1 MVAQLLK
8 KRVCFRWSDIYYP
21 DPVDLSTELFRDI
34 KFEGEVLDLT
44 KNELTQETL
53 VVILVESLK
62 SPLIVPLNKVTFLE
76 ISNNDNGDDWKTAAR
91 TD

>member
-1 MVAQLLK
+1 MLK
-8 KRVCFRWSDIYYP
+8 KRVSFRWSDIYYP

-53 VVILVESLK
+53 VVILVESLN
-62 SPLIVPLNKVTFLE
+62 SSFIVPLSEVTFLE
-76 ISNNDNGDDWKTAAR
+76 TSNNDNCDD
-91 TD
+91 